1 MKTNKSKIKNYI
13 LFIIIPIIILGWVLL
28 NDKDEINVSNIKWN
42 TIGNN
47 CELTFN
53 LENLSRSFYK
63 LDISIDLYNHRQSHN
78 DNYQLLGK
86 KNISVDIYPSEK
98 ISIKDSVL
106 IEVLN
111 RVTKVQVIIKDKE
124 VL

>member
-1 MKTNKSKIKNYI
+1 MNKQKYSYI
-13 LFIIIPIIILGWVLL
+13 LAIFIIIILGWILFSGQ
-28 NDKDEINVSNIKWN
+28 NNISISGIKWN
-42 TIGNN
+42 TVGNT
-47 CELTFN
+47 CEVSFKLDN
-53 LENLSRSFYK
+53 QSRDLYK
-63 LDISIDLYNHRQSHN
+63 LEISIDLYNHRQSHN

-86 KNISVDIYPSEK
+86 KNISVNIYPSEK
-98 ISIKDSVL
+98 KSIKDSVL